1 MLLSSGEGAEDL
13 LSGFYEKSTDVHVV
27 GVVYVYGSGVERM
40 RLEGLVGG
48 KEYVEIFDDDH
59 LVVVGDNEEVD
70 L

>member
-1 MLLSSGEGAEDL
+1 M
-13 LSGFYEKSTDVHVV
+13 DVHVV
-27 GVVYVYGSGVERM
+27 GVVYMYGSGVERM